1 MTLFAKRRLVREV
14 CHEKVPRG
22 HDARFTPNS
31 LKALQE
37 AAENFIVET
46 FHKSDLARLHAG
58 RETLSVND
66 IRFSR
71 FMKPDSMWV
80 MTDRMYEKNF
90 FAPVPLVSASN
101 QAKIKLR
108 QEEAA
113 FKDVNAIEKKLKM
126 KKAAASSS
134 SPEAAGK
141 EAESEKKAE
150 DNGAE
155 AESAEGEERQEDAA
169 AEGEGAGKKHN
180 DSPENGGRK
189 SSSKKSRRAE
199 EAGEDKKSSKKAKKA
214 DEDVAAAS
222 AAEAASETEGEDSSN
237 AE

>member
-101 QAKIKLR
+101 QAKLKLR

-141 EAESEKKAE
+141 EAESKKAE

-169 AEGEGAGKKHN
+169 AEGEGAGKKRN
-180 DSPENGGRK
+180 DSPENGDRK
-189 SSSKKSRRAE
+189 SSSKKSKRAE